1 VVGESSPPFFSAM
14 VKTVI
19 CVLVFLACAGCN
31 SYTFK
36 SSRLAKVESQLE
48 EAQRQV
54 TEKQRQYTTATVDA
68 LTAPGTPY
76 TNANVIVATE
86 YAKGAQSLAGMPN
99 ERLDVVSAIEQ
110 VREKVDTIDQN
121 TTNLQAEVN
130 KVWLAITNGSV
141 GSMKKDIADAS
152 ALLKKVEELEVKVQK
167 AEDALVS
174 KAAYEEKQ
182 GVKRFWQK
190 TGFWTKIGIIA
201 GGIIA
206 LCVFVPAVIPVLGSL
221 IGWLIGKIPTLV
233 SFVGVVGKNTFDAV
247 VEGVGNAKK
256 AVKNTSVDSVVT
268 EEKET
273 YTRAEVDVMLESM
286 KSKIESIYANNLRNT
301 TSDADKAVIA
311 SRELQ
316 VVDRGVTE

>member
-1 VVGESSPPFFSAM
+1 MDMKIAVG
-14 VKTVI
+14 I
-19 CVLVFLACAGCN
+19 LVFLLCAGCN

-36 SSRLAKVESQLE
+36 SSRLAKAEGQLK
-48 EAQRQV
+48 EAQSLV
-54 TEKQRQYTTATVDA
+54 VEKQRQYTTATVDA
-68 LTAPGTPY
+68 LTAPGSPT

-86 YAKGAQSLAGMPN
+86 YAKGAQSLSGMPS
-99 ERLDVVSAIEQ
+99 ERLDVTTAIEQ
-110 VREKVDTIDQN
+110 VRKEVEAIGET
-121 TTNLQAEVN
+121 TTNLQADVN
-130 KVWLAITNGSV
+130 KMWITLTNGAV
-141 GSMKKDIADAS
+141 GDMRKDIADAS
-152 ALLKKVEELEVKVQK
+152 VLLKKVEVLEAKVQD

-190 TGFWTKIGIIA
+190 TGFWTKIGIIV
-201 GGIIA
+201 GGLIA
-206 LCVFVPAVIPVLGSL
+206 LCVFVPTVIPILGSV
-221 IGWLIGKIPTLV
+221 IGWLIGKIPSLV

-273 YTRAEVDVMLESM
+273 YTRAEVNTMLEDL
-286 KSKIESIYANNLRNT
+286 KSKIEGIYKNNLRNT

-311 SRELQ
+311 SRELE
-316 VVDRGVTE
+316 VVERGVTD